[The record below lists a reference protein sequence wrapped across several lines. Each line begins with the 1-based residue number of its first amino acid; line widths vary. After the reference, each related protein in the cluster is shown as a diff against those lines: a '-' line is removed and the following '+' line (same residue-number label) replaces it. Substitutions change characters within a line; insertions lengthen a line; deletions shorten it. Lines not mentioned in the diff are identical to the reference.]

1 MRKGDISNDIPQR
14 LLVTTDVFI
23 GTEVSLQK
31 RLKLFKVPKVKRN
44 VRREVLSY
52 LYLYTNKRG
61 VTLELVSFDFDEDE
75 LLELINFLDYY
86 GTNPFRYHTSYS
98 SNKKLV
104 DELPYRPEVVGVLDI
119 PSRLL
124 QYGHWG
130 LDINSL

>member
-23 GTEVSLQK
+23 GTEVTNKK
-31 RLKLFKVPKVKRN
+31 RFKVFKVPKVKRN
-44 VRREVLSY
+44 VRKEILSY
-52 LYLYTNKRG
+52 LFLYTNKRG
-61 VTLELVSFDFDEDE
+61 VTLELVSFDFDEEE
-75 LLELINFLDYY
+75 LLELTNFLDQY

-98 SNKKLV
+98 SVKKLV
-104 DELPYRPEVVGVLDI
+104 GELPYRPEVVGVLDI
-119 PSRLL
+119 PTRLL